1 MTERSPPVLFSYAFR
16 VFFLMAG
23 IYAVVA
29 LALWIASF
37 HGLNWAGSPATMSP
51 LWHAHEMALG
61 FGGAVVAGFL
71 LTAVATW
78 TGRPP
83 LAGPWLVTLAA
94 AWLAG
99 RVAGTLGGGLPAP
112 WLAAIDLIFPAL
124 LASLA
129 TREIILGNSRRNH
142 GIAAVTWVLVALTGL
157 YHLGGAGVV
166 TDGAR
171 VATSLSVHLFAVLIT
186 VIGGRVIPLFTANWL
201 RMRGEARLPVA
212 HPQLDRAAIALVV
225 IAGAADSLATG
236 GAMAGILCVLA
247 GMVNLWRLGGW
258 RGSLTL
264 ANPLLWVL
272 HLAYAALATGYLL
285 LGATVLLGLPLTRS
299 AALHMVTV
307 GGIGGMVLAMMTRVA
322 LGHTGRPLAVTA
334 SLVLAYLLLAGAA
347 LLRSLGTALPG
358 AYLMMIDLSALLWLA
373 AFGLFVWLYAP
384 ILVRPRVDQK

>member
-29 LALWIASF
+29 VALWVAGF
-37 HGLNWAGSPATMSP
+37 HGLHWAGAPAVMSP
-51 LWHAHEMALG
+51 LWHGHEMVLG
-61 FGGAVVAGFL
+61 FGGAVIAGFL

-83 LAGPWLVTLAA
+83 LQGPWLIMLAA

-99 RVAGTLGGGLPAP
+99 RIAGTLGGGLPTV
-112 WLAAIDLIFPAL
+112 WLAIIDLVFPVL

-129 TREIILGNSRRNH
+129 TREIVLGNSRRNY
-142 GIAAVTWVLVALTGL
+142 GVVAVTWALVALTGL
-157 YHLGGAGVV
+157 YHLGGADIVV
-166 TDGAR
+166 GGDR
-171 VATSLSVHLFAVLIT
+171 VASSLSVHLLSALIT

-201 RMRGEARLPVA
+201 RMRGEARLPVVR
-212 HPQLDRAAIALVV
+212 PRLDHASIALVV
-225 IAGAADSLATG
+225 IAGAADSLAPG

-247 GMVNLWRLGGW
+247 GAVNLWRLAGW
-258 RGSLTL
+258 RGSLTV

-272 HLAYAALATGYLL
+272 HLAYAALASGYLL
-285 LGATVLLGLPLTRS
+285 LGATALGLPLMRS
-299 AALHMVTV
+299 AALHLVTV
-307 GGIGGMVLAMMTRVA
+307 GGISGMILAMTTRVA

-334 SLVLAYLLLAGAA
+334 PLVLAYLLLAAAA

-358 AYLMMIDLSALLWLA
+358 AYLMVIDLSALLWIT
-373 AFGLFVWLYAP
+373 AFGLFIWLYAP
-384 ILVRPRVDQK
+384 ILLGPRAGQEK